1 MFGCILAGQPVQTEF
16 ERVSETDFVLRLNQ
30 LEPSFLTVFL
40 TGQELLPEGA
50 AVSIYISIPSD
61 GEDQWHFLGFISNE
75 KQSGTFKIT
84 NLKRI
89 AAQGG
94 TGGNGNQFGN
104 FRGPQVGLS
113 LKPLAEVAGFTPA
126 VSTDTS
132 TLVTRIAES
141 IYNYCTSFVTGDGGS
156 VPLATIEAWFRN
168 TQQRLERNPNHFR

>member
-40 TGQELLPEGA
+40 TGQELLPERA

-89 AAQGG
+89 AAQGA
-94 TGGNGNQFGN
+94 TAGNGNQFGN

-113 LKPLAEVAGFTPA
+113 LKPLAEVAGFTPGMMGQ
-126 VSTDTS
+126 S
-132 TLVTRIAES
+132 LFEP
-141 IYNYCTSFVTGDGGS
+141 CEGC
-156 VPLATIEAWFRN
+156 
-168 TQQRLERNPNHFR
+168 

>member
-40 TGQELLPEGA
+40 TGQELLPENA
-50 AVSIYISIPSD
+50 AVCIYISIPTD
-61 GEDQWHFLGFISNE
+61 GEDHWHFLGFISNE

-89 AAQGG
+89 ASSGAG
-94 TGGNGNQFGN
+94 GNQFGN

-113 LKPLAEVAGFTPA
+113 LKPLTEVSGFTPGKLCLF
-126 VSTDTS
+126 
-132 TLVTRIAES
+132 TLPGLV
-141 IYNYCTSFVTGDGGS
+141 
-156 VPLATIEAWFRN
+156 
-168 TQQRLERNPNHFR
+168 